1 MSFLDCDRKVAVNH
15 THTHTQGH
23 GSSVKQLLSPLHDG
37 NSLLIQSDTLALQA
51 QHFSTLQRVK
61 VSRCMMSGRVVFL
74 LLPLLL
80 FQTNADRHHALG
92 LSVLYST
99 FMTVGMSKRPAHR
112 CFSRRSCAP
121 LQCTRQTDITRQ
133 HHRKQLQN
141 AQKKS

>member
-15 THTHTQGH
+15 THTHTRGH

-92 LSVLYST
+92 LSVLWKTKTEGREKGGHEKTGGY
-99 FMTVGMSKRPAHR
+99 RIH
-112 CFSRRSCAP
+112 SRRTVPSV
-121 LQCTRQTDITRQ
+121 RQTLFTV
-133 HHRKQLQN
+133 
-141 AQKKS
+141 